1 MADGNNN
8 NANFLKIVYTK
19 VTTNGQT
26 ELVPLKL
33 YSEVP
38 IEEIALPEV
47 KTQTA
52 NTATGMLIANRYLL
66 NRVLGQG
73 GFGRT
78 YLAYDQ
84 HCFNKFCVLKEFLPD
99 LIATSCLQK
108 SRDLF
113 EREARILY
121 QISHYQIPKFL
132 ACFEDNGRLFLVQ
145 EYVDGKNYSNL
156 LRERLVQT
164 GQAFT
169 EVEIIQWLQ
178 QLLPVLDYI
187 HQHGIIHRD
196 ISPDN
201 IIFDSE
207 KNLPVLIDFGV
218 GKQGVELSG
227 QMTAGNSE
235 QAYVNYKSMV
245 GKVGYAPHEQIRMGH
260 CSPSSDLYALG
271 VTAIVL
277 LTGKAPQ
284 ELLDR
289 YSLEWLWQDYKPV
302 SPGLAQ
308 ILNKMLADRPRERYH
323 SALEVIE
330 AMGGARSPSTIISPP
345 VTGFPPQSPQA
356 TVFPSEQRSSFY
368 PQNVSHLPPQP
379 PQIAPPPAEPRSS
392 LHPEFVK
399 LCHQELTNCIG
410 PIASFLIRETLA
422 ENPNISAHLLVE
434 ALAAKIPN
442 PKQALDFRLRL
453 I

>member
-1 MADGNNN
+1 MADGHVN

-47 KTQTA
+47 QIQTA

-66 NRVLGQG
+66 HRVLGQG

-99 LIATSCLQK
+99 SIATICLQK

-132 ACFEDNGRLFLVQ
+132 ACFEDNKRLFLVQ
-145 EYVDGKNYSNL
+145 EYVDGKNYSHL
-156 LRERLVQT
+156 LRERFVKS
-164 GQAFT
+164 GQAYN
-169 EVEIIQWLQ
+169 EAEIVQWLQ
-178 QLLPVLDYI
+178 HLLPVLDYI

-218 GKQGVELSG
+218 GKQGVESSG
-227 QMTAGNSE
+227 NMATNSE
-235 QAYVNYKSMV
+235 QSYINYKSMV

-289 YSLEWLWQDYKPV
+289 YSLEWLWQQYKPV
-302 SPGLAQ
+302 SSGLTQ
-308 ILNKMLADRPRERYH
+308 ILNKMLADRPMDGDRNRQQLIPRQQDFCRNCHRLYFPASNKH
-323 SALEVIE
+323 LFIHVIQV
-330 AMGGARSPSTIISPP
+330 I
-345 VTGFPPQSPQA
+345 
-356 TVFPSEQRSSFY
+356 
-368 PQNVSHLPPQP
+368 
-379 PQIAPPPAEPRSS
+379 
-392 LHPEFVK
+392 
-399 LCHQELTNCIG
+399 
-410 PIASFLIRETLA
+410 
-422 ENPNISAHLLVE
+422 
-434 ALAAKIPN
+434 
-442 PKQALDFRLRL
+442 FRRDRHK
-453 I
+453 

>member
-8 NANFLKIVYTK
+8 NSNFLKIVYTK

-47 KTQTA
+47 QTQTA

-66 NRVLGQG
+66 HRVLGQG

-99 LIATSCLQK
+99 SIATSCLQK

-132 ACFEDNGRLFLVQ
+132 ACFEDNKRLFLVQ

-156 LRERLVQT
+156 LRERLVTT

-169 EVEIIQWLQ
+169 ETEITQWLQ

-218 GKQGVELSG
+218 GKQGVEPSG
-227 QMTAGNSE
+227 NMATNSE
-235 QAYVNYKSMV
+235 QAYINYKSMV

-277 LTGKAPQ
+277 LTGKAPH

-289 YSLEWLWQDYKPV
+289 YSLEWLWQHYKPV
-302 SPGLAQ
+302 NPDLTQ
-308 ILNKMLADRPRERYH
+308 VLNKMLADRPRERYQ
-323 SALEVIE
+323 SALEVLS
-330 AMGGARSPSTIISPP
+330 AMNGGRSPSTKINPSA
-345 VTGFPPQSPQA
+345 TGFFPPSSQT
-356 TVFPSEQRSSFY
+356 TVLPSEQRVSFSPHNSGNFALQSS
-368 PQNVSHLPPQP
+368 QTNPPSA
-379 PQIAPPPAEPRSS
+379 APSYV

-399 LCHQELTNCIG
+399 LCHQELTHFVG
-410 PIASFLIRETLA
+410 PIAGFLIREALA
-422 ENPNISAHLLVE
+422 QNPSISAQLLVE
-434 ALAAKIPN
+434 TLAAKIPN
-442 PKQALDFRLRL
+442 PQQAIAFRRHLH
-453 I
+453 

>member
-47 KTQTA
+47 STQTA

-99 LIATSCLQK
+99 SIATSCLQK

-132 ACFEDNGRLFLVQ
+132 ACFEDNKRLFLVQ
-145 EYVDGKNYSNL
+145 EYVDGKNYSNI
-156 LRERLVQT
+156 LRERLVKT
-164 GQAFT
+164 GQAFNET
-169 EVEIIQWLQ
+169 EIIQWLQ
-178 QLLPVLDYI
+178 HLLPVLDYI

-218 GKQGVELSG
+218 GKQGVEASG
-227 QMTAGNSE
+227 NMATNSE
-235 QAYVNYKSMV
+235 QAYINYKSMV

-260 CSPSSDLYALG
+260 CSPSSDIYALG

-277 LTGKAPQ
+277 LTGKAPH

-289 YSLEWLWQDYKPV
+289 YSLEWLWQHYKPV
-302 SPGLAQ
+302 NPDLTQ
-308 ILNKMLADRPRERYH
+308 ILNKMLADKPRERYQ
-323 SALEVIE
+323 SALEVLS
-330 AMGGARSPSTIISPP
+330 ALGGGRSLSTTVNPP
-345 VTGFPPQSPQA
+345 TTGFLSQSSQTTA
-356 TVFPSEQRSSFY
+356 LPSEQRVAFY
-368 PQNVSHLPPQP
+368 PHNSGNFVPPSS
-379 PQIAPPPAEPRSS
+379 QINPSS
-392 LHPEFVK
+392 VASSVLHPEFVK
-399 LCHQELTNCIG
+399 LCHQELTNCVG

-422 ENPNISAHLLVE
+422 QNPNISAQLLVE
-434 ALAAKIPN
+434 TLAAKIPN
-442 PKQALDFRLRL
+442 PQQAIAFRRRL
-453 I
+453 H